1 MLICAAFGLSAT
13 AVSPALPPP
22 SLPPPS
28 APYYELSCGKEI
40 AVTIRGSGEG
50 VTFDGQGETGHNSV
64 KERRVQ
70 ILFLVEAVR
79 SNS

>member
-40 AVTIRGSGEG
+40 AVTIRDSA
-50 VTFDGQGETGHNSV
+50 
-64 KERRVQ
+64 R
-70 ILFLVEAVR
+70 A
-79 SNS
+79 